1 MMDVSQAR
9 AYLTTKDQHMP
20 VFVILGSDPL
30 AAATIL
36 QWCLY
41 AHDNGLNPEKI
52 KDARNMADVCS
63 EYQPKK
69 LPD

>member
-1 MMDVSQAR
+1 MTTAQAIEH
-9 AYLTTKDQHMP
+9 LKSKDPSMP

-41 AHDNGLNPEKI
+41 AYDNGVSSEKSLQ
-52 KDARNMADVCS
+52 ARLQADVCS